1 MSFIILSSILA
12 AIATGFA
19 ALFWQLFKN
28 NTIRGHDQFHIRIV
42 AHSRGWLNEHLP
54 VVTFYL
60 VYPRFIHS
68 EMMTHKDFSRSA
80 ASSRAI
86 PVAKMLSQVWN
97 NPAMPIHW
105 GMNQKGM
112 QAEHCFTGWK
122 ANFLKNLWQ
131 LCGRTVCIF
140 VWVAMKMGLHK
151 QTANRMLE
159 PWQLMHVTLTTCKL
173 ANFFNLRIHKDAQP
187 EICFLATAM
196 KHAVD
201 GSSPVRLNQGD
212 WHLPWVEDEDYILA
226 AQHLKHLTTTD
237 TVTDLL
243 KKMSAARCARSSY
256 ANFDGERSIAG
267 DLNTYAKLVE
277 SVPVHASPCE
287 HQATPDEL
295 KYAPVVDTHVVNA
308 GDNRIG
314 FVRQWSSWR
323 LHGNLTGYIQYRNT
337 IEGHYKHD

>member
-1 MSFIILSSILA
+1 MMSLLTLLLLVAVIL
-12 AIATGFA
+12 
-19 ALFWQLFKN
+19 WQLLKK
-28 NTIRGHDQFHIRIV
+28 NTIDAESQYHVRVV
-42 AHSRGWLNEHLP
+42 AHSVGWLEQHLP

-97 NPAMPIHW
+97 KPAMPLHW
-105 GMNQKGM
+105 GINQPGM
-112 QAEHCFTGWK
+112 RADRYFTGWK
-122 ANFLKNLWQ
+122 RNLLCNLWQ
-131 LCGRTVCIF
+131 LCGRVVCVF
-140 VWVAMKMGLHK
+140 VWAAMKLGLHK

-173 ANFFNLRIHKDAQP
+173 ANFFNLRIHNDAQP
-187 EICFLATAM
+187 EICFLATLM
-196 KHAVD
+196 KRAVD
-201 GSSPVRLNQGD
+201 NSKPIKLSQGD
-212 WHLPWVEDEDYILA
+212 WHLPWIEEQDYVLA
-226 AQHLKHLTTTD
+226 SQHLQHLSTPE

-256 ANFDGERSIAG
+256 ANFDGVRTVVG

-277 SVPVHASPCE
+277 ATPVHASPCE
-287 HQATPDEL
+287 HQCTPDE
-295 KYAPVVDTHVVNA
+295 PTQFVPGRHGWRNA
-308 GDNRIG
+308 E
-314 FVRQWSSWR
+314 

-337 IEGHYKHD
+337 ILNHYKPD

>member
-1 MSFIILSSILA
+1 MSFILLSVFLA
-12 AIATGFA
+12 AIAVGFA

-28 NTIRGHDQFHIRIV
+28 NTIWGHDQFHIRIV
-42 AHSRGWLNEHLP
+42 AHSKGWLDEHLP

-86 PVAKMLSQVWN
+86 PVAKMLAQVWN
-97 NPAMPIHW
+97 NPAMPIYW

-112 QAEHCFTGWK
+112 QADHCFTGWK

-159 PWQLMHVTLTTCKL
+159 PWQLMHVTLTTNKL
-173 ANFFNLRIHKDAQP
+173 ANFFNLRCHKDAQP
-187 EICFLATAM
+187 EIRWLADRM
-196 KHAVD
+196 REAVNC
-201 GSSPVRLNQGD
+201 STPVRLIQGE
-212 WHLPWVEDEDYILA
+212 WHLPWITDEDYTLA
-226 AQHLKHLTTTD
+226 HQYLQQSSTSCSTTE
-237 TVTDLL
+237 LL

-256 ANFDGERSIAG
+256 ANFDGERSVAG
-267 DLNTYAKLVE
+267 DLNTYSKLVDSE
-277 SVPVHASPCE
+277 PVHASPCE
-287 HQATPDEL
+287 HQCTPDEPARL
-295 KYAPVVDTHVVNA
+295 THL
-308 GDNRIG
+308 G
-314 FVRQWSSWR
+314 SSWR
-323 LHGNLTGYIQYRNT
+323 NASLHGNLTGYIQYRNT
-337 IEGHYKHD
+337 IPNHYKLD

>member
-1 MSFIILSSILA
+1 MSFLILFLFFAIIL
-12 AIATGFA
+12 
-19 ALFWQLFKN
+19 WQLFKK
-28 NTIRGHDQFHIRIV
+28 NTIDAEGQYRVRIV
-42 AHSRGWLNEHLP
+42 AHSKGWLKQHLP

-97 NPAMPIHW
+97 NPAMPIYW
-105 GMNQKGM
+105 GINQKGM

-151 QTANRMLE
+151 QTANRVLE
-159 PWQLMHVTLTTCKL
+159 PWQLTHVTLTTNKL

-196 KHAVD
+196 KRAVD
-201 GSSPVRLNQGD
+201 DSTPVHLIQGE
-212 WHLPWVEDEDYILA
+212 WHLPWITDEDYILA
-226 AQHLKHLTTTD
+226 SHYLNQASLPYTTTE
-237 TVTDLL
+237 LL

-256 ANFDGERSIAG
+256 ANFDGERTVEG

-277 SVPVHASPCE
+277 SSPVHASPCE
-287 HQATPDEL
+287 HQCTPDALDYTPDAATDVNRLE
-295 KYAPVVDTHVVNA
+295 HVSHWCKW
-308 GDNRIG
+308 
-314 FVRQWSSWR
+314 F

-337 IEGHYKHD
+337 IPNHYKPD

>member
-1 MSFIILSSILA
+1 MSFLILFLFFAIIL
-12 AIATGFA
+12 
-19 ALFWQLFKN
+19 WQLFKK
-28 NTIRGHDQFHIRIV
+28 NTIDAESQYHVRIV
-42 AHSRGWLNEHLP
+42 AHSKGWLKQHLP
-54 VVTFYL
+54 VVTFCL
-60 VYPRFIHS
+60 TYPRFIHS

-86 PVAKMLSQVWN
+86 PVAKMLAQVWN
-97 NPAMPIHW
+97 NPAMPIYW

-196 KHAVD
+196 KYAVD

-212 WHLPWVEDEDYILA
+212 WHLPWITDEDYTLA
-226 AQHLKHLTTTD
+226 SQYLDQASLPYTTTE
-237 TVTDLL
+237 LL

-256 ANFDGERSIAG
+256 ANFDGERTVTG

-287 HQATPDEL
+287 HQCTPDVLMYE
-295 KYAPVVDTHVVNA
+295 PVIDTRVTEEGA
-308 GDNRIG
+308 NRVG
-314 FVRQWSSWR
+314 FVRQWSNWK

-337 IEGHYKHD
+337 IPNHYKPD

>member
-1 MSFIILSSILA
+1 MMSFLILFLFFAIIL
-12 AIATGFA
+12 
-19 ALFWQLFKN
+19 WQLFKK
-28 NTIRGHDQFHIRIV
+28 NTIDAEGQYHVRIV
-42 AHSRGWLNEHLP
+42 AHSKGWLKQHLP

-60 VYPRFIHS
+60 AYPRFIHS

-97 NPAMPIHW
+97 NPAMPIYW
-105 GMNQKGM
+105 GINQKGM
-112 QAEHCFTGWK
+112 QADQCFTGWK

-159 PWQLMHVTLTTCKL
+159 PWQLMHVTLTTNKL

-196 KHAVD
+196 KRAVD
-201 GSSPVRLNQGD
+201 DSTPIHLIQGE
-212 WHLPWVEDEDYILA
+212 WHLPWITDEDYILA
-226 AQHLKHLTTTD
+226 SHYLNQASLPYTTTE
-237 TVTDLL
+237 LL

-256 ANFDGERSIAG
+256 ANFDGERTVEG
-267 DLNTYAKLVE
+267 DLNTYSKLVE
-277 SVPVHASPCE
+277 SDPVHASPCE
-287 HQATPDEL
+287 HQCTPDSL
-295 KYAPVVDTHVVNA
+295 GYDPIPDAASLDKT
-308 GDNRIG
+308 GRFG
-314 FVRQWSSWR
+314 FVRQWRQWP

-337 IEGHYKHD
+337 IPNHYKPD

>member
-1 MSFIILSSILA
+1 MSFLVLVLFLP
-12 AIATGFA
+12 FA
-19 ALFWQLFKN
+19 VISWQLFRK
-28 NTIRGHDQFHIRIV
+28 NTIDAESQYHVRIV
-42 AHSRGWLNEHLP
+42 AHSKGWLEQHLP

-97 NPAMPIHW
+97 NPAMPLHW
-105 GMNQKGM
+105 GINQPGM
-112 QAEHCFTGWK
+112 QAERYFTGWK
-122 ANFLKNLWQ
+122 RNFLRNLWQ
-131 LCGRTVCIF
+131 LCGRMVCVF

-187 EICFLATAM
+187 EICFLATLM
-196 KHAVD
+196 RCAVEN
-201 GSSPVRLNQGD
+201 SRPVRLCQGD
-212 WHLPWVEDEDYILA
+212 WHLPWIEDEDYTLA
-226 AQHLKHLTTTD
+226 AQFLKHRTSTD
-237 TVTDLL
+237 TVTELL

-256 ANFDGERSIAG
+256 ANFDGDRTVAG
-267 DLNTYAKLVE
+267 DMSTYGKLVE
-277 SVPVHASPCE
+277 SNPVHASPCE
-287 HQATPDEL
+287 HQCTPDTPTVLGGWEL
-295 KYAPVVDTHVVNA
+295 AK
-308 GDNRIG
+308 
-314 FVRQWSSWR
+314 

-337 IEGHYKHD
+337 IPNHYKPD